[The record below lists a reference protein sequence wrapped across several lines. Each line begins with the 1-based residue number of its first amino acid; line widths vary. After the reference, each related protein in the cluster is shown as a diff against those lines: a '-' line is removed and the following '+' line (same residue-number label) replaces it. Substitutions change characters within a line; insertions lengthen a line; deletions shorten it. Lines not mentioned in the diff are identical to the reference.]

1 MTTIHFYRGYV
12 WTPLV
17 FGGAALAAFS
27 AGWEPT
33 AAVAIIA
40 GPLAVSM
47 FFGGIPYAALA
58 AWATWWL
65 GGKNERQ
72 ILKLALRM
80 PLLMLAIYAP
90 WAILY
95 GGLTIGI
102 MDGASLAMWGIPYT
116 LLIGYAYVGLGIAIH
131 AGLRVL
137 SCITPK
143 DNLVTNG
150 DGDTQLTFPPN
161 R

>member
-1 MTTIHFYRGYV
+1 MTTVQFYRGYV

-17 FGGAALAAFS
+17 LGGAVLAAFS

-40 GPLAVSM
+40 GPLGVSV

-72 ILKLALRM
+72 ILKLAPKM
-80 PLLMLAIYAP
+80 PLLMIGIYALS
-90 WAILY
+90 AILY
-95 GGLTIGI
+95 GALTNGI
-102 MDGASLAMWGIPYT
+102 MDGASFAMWGTAYT

-131 AGLRVL
+131 AGFRRF

-143 DNLVTNG
+143 DDLAS
-150 DGDTQLTFPPN
+150 
-161 R
+161 